1 MIRQMVVHSLITS
14 LAVAFAFA
22 LPEAARYVLFQWW
35 PRAEDNAQLLLFSE
49 LVLAAT
55 LLALFHLIRFAWL
68 GHRMLKIGSIAA
80 LIEVRD
86 GGKRM
91 ALRDD
96 FTRSRGVSVTR
107 DALVLAVT
115 GYDTFV
121 AADSHLG
128 RIIGNCYEIR
138 VLLLSPYSVGAAQ
151 RASAFADPRNA
162 LAAHRDELSAS
173 IRYLKRLNTG
183 GKKICLKLYEAP
195 PFWKIVIVGDHAWI
209 QYCHAGYEVRTQ
221 PEFVFALRHDH
232 PEQGF
237 FPPFYMH
244 LLNLWNDP
252 RNAQYDFA
260 TDQLIFRN
268 AAGNGTRRIDYS
280 PLRRHAEGAVDV
292 TDTCALRHRRPILEP
307 SAALQSR

>member
-1 MIRQMVVHSLITS
+1 MIHQIVIHCVITI
-14 LAVAFAFA
+14 LAVAIAFS

-35 PRAEDNAQLLLFSE
+35 PQVENNAQLLLYSE

-55 LLALFHLIRFAWL
+55 LVALFHLVRFACR
-68 GHRMLKIGSIAA
+68 GHRVLKISRVAS
-80 LIEVRD
+80 LIEVRE
-86 GGKRM
+86 GGKQT
-91 ALRDD
+91 ALLGD
-96 FTRSRGVSVTR
+96 FKLNNGVSVTR
-107 DALVLAVT
+107 DAFVLAVT

-138 VLLLSPYSVGAAQ
+138 VLLLSPHSAGAAQ
-151 RASAFADPRNA
+151 RANAFTDPQRA
-162 LAAHRDELSAS
+162 LAAHREELTASIQYLRQLSACG
-173 IRYLKRLNTG
+173 KR
-183 GKKICLKLYEAP
+183 ISLKLYEAP

-221 PEFVFALRHDH
+221 PEFVFALRRDR

-260 TDQLIFRN
+260 TDQLVFRDSSGN
-268 AAGNGTRRIDYS
+268 EMRRVAYPSMQSHAA
-280 PLRRHAEGAVDV
+280 
-292 TDTCALRHRRPILEP
+292 
-307 SAALQSR
+307 SARGSMPPAHCTLPA